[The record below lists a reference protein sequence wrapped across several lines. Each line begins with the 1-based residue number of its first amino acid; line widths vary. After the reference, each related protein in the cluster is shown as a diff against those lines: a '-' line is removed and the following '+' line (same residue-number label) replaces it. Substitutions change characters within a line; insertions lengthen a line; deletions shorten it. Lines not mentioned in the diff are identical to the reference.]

1 MDAARRRTGRP
12 RKPAPDLRAAWLPA
26 ARVTARERQAIEEKA
41 ARAGLDMSEF
51 VRRAALGQTVRPRP
65 TADADRL
72 LVELN
77 RIGNN
82 LNQITARMHLTG
94 ELSFSMAATLAE
106 LRGAMA
112 KVAAY
117 DP

>member
-1 MDAARRRTGRP
+1 MIIILCGGGDGLRGRGASVGCRAHRRARRSRRGPRFGASLACTGV
-12 RKPAPDLRAAWLPA
+12 DRATEQRL
-26 ARVTARERQAIEEKA
+26 T
-41 ARAGLDMSEF
+41 RAL
-51 VRRAALGQTVRPRP
+51 
-65 TADADRL
+65 ADADRL